1 MHGMR
6 PILLLELQGGG
17 LSQTDLR
24 QLRRGKRLGR
34 VCLCAGRHNALGRY
48 P

>member
-6 PILLLELQGGG
+6 PILLLGFQGGG

-24 QLRRGKRLGR
+24 RVCRGKGLGR
-34 VCLCAGRHNALGRY
+34 VCLCAGRHKALGRY